1 MVLEKAKS
9 IGDKVWS
16 DRPYLRDLINQLFF
30 KDPVEILKSI
40 PSVYAQLEKDPSFEE
55 KIRQVVEQHRY
66 GFQKARWLDTYDAVF
81 SAAQLASLAAT
92 YGADFPA
99 ERIAEILEAL
109 PKVPYIY
116 SYGKR
121 TGAAYAAALTLYELL
136 SLIDPTNILDILP
149 AYTLA
154 EIYSMYRDL
163 KKEMKR

>member
-1 MVLEKAKS
+1 MVFERARG

-30 KDPVEILKSI
+30 KDPVEILKSM

-55 KIRQVVEQHRY
+55 KIRQVVEQHKYSFDR
-66 GFQKARWLDTYDAVF
+66 ARRLDLYDATI

-92 YGADFPA
+92 YGADFPV

-121 TGAAYAAALTLYELL
+121 TGMVYAAALALYELL